1 MEQELD
7 NKTLIKEKVISFLNK
22 NKLKIIF
29 SIIIILTTTITLII
43 IKESKKKENILI
55 SEKYIKAGLLLSKNE
70 NENAKKNYEDIVLSK
85 NRFYSL
91 LALNTLI
98 EKDLI
103 NDKDKIINYF
113 TKLENSNFSKDFTDL
128 ILIKKALYL
137 IKIKEDKSGKNILKK
152 LIEDGSNLKSLAQ
165 DLIN

>member
-1 MEQELD
+1 MDENLD
-7 NKTLIKEKVISFLNK
+7 RSKNFLEKTKLFFEKNKFKIVLLVFLIFLALILAAFLNASVKK
-22 NKLKIIF
+22 N
-29 SIIIILTTTITLII
+29 
-43 IKESKKKENILI
+43 NILI

-70 NENAKKNYEDIVLSK
+70 NENAKNYYEEIVLSENK
-85 NRFYSL
+85 FYSL

-103 NDKDKIINYF
+103 NDQEKIIKYF
-113 TKLENSNFSKDFTDL
+113 EKLENLNFSKDLTDL

-137 IKIKEDKSGKNILKK
+137 IKINDNKSGKNILDK
-152 LIEDGSNLKSLAQ
+152 LINDGSNLKSLAE

>member
-1 MEQELD
+1 MEQKLD
-7 NKTLIKEKVISFLNK
+7 NKTSIKETIISFFNK